1 VNPGEYE
8 AMYRLEDGLW
18 WYTGMRRISE
28 AVLDSRLQFGP
39 PGQRILDAGC
49 GTGGNLRWLG
59 RFGAACGVDLS
70 PHAVR
75 FCARRGLG
83 TVARATVLR
92 LPFPEATFDLVTS
105 FDVVYHLDVA
115 DDVAALA
122 ELRRVLRPGGW
133 ALIRVPALEQVR
145 SAHDAAVHTRHRYS
159 LAELRDKVGR
169 AGLTVARASYA
180 NALLLPVAAAAR
192 LLARW
197 VAPPA
202 PGRAAAPR
210 SDVRPLPPAANAL
223 LRGVL
228 GVEAALIAR
237 HDLPLGLSALVL
249 AQRPL
254 EGSAA

>member
-1 VNPGEYE
+1 VSPDEYE
-8 AMYRLEDGLW
+8 AMYRLEDRLW
-18 WYTGMRRISE
+18 WYTGMRQISE
-28 AVLDSRLQFGP
+28 AVLDSRLQ

-75 FCARRGLG
+75 FCARRGLS
-83 TVARATVLR
+83 TVARATVLS
-92 LPFPEATFDLVTS
+92 LPFPDATFDLVTS

-133 ALIRVPALEQVR
+133 ALVRVPALEPLR
-145 SAHDAAVHTRHRYS
+145 SAHDAAVHTRHRYY
-159 LAELRDKVGR
+159 LGELRDKVCR
-169 AGLTVARASYA
+169 AGLVVTRASYA

-192 LLARW
+192 VLARRR
-197 VAPPA
+197 A
-202 PGRAAAPR
+202 GRGADRTAAR
-210 SDVRPLPPAANAL
+210 SDVRPLPPVANAL

-237 HDLPLGLSALVL
+237 RDLPLGLSALVL
-249 AQRPL
+249 AQRPRT
-254 EGSAA
+254 GSAA